1 MKLLPAPH
9 QRVKVLQGELQNYSS
24 FRVANL
30 NQKDLPPQEEE
41 TTCKLR
47 KRGSIIS
54 AEQGGGVTL
63 SKAERNHEFLL
74 HLEPKSEEKPA
85 PGDFRKKEGCSRG
98 ESRNSLR
105 GRRQAGGV
113 ASETGPA
120 LPAERLGQIGS
131 GFSCTAAPQ

>member
-30 NQKDLPPQEEE
+30 NQKDFPPR
-41 TTCKLR
+41 R
-47 KRGSIIS
+47 KKRPASCGSEALS
-54 AEQGGGVTL
+54 FQLSMGGVTL

-120 LPAERLGQIGS
+120 LPAERLGQMGS
-131 GFSCTAAPQ
+131 GFSSTAAPQ